1 VEQCPRPAAKRIE
14 ARLRALSAGGHVSA
28 ERLSILKKRLLSDS
42 CGCSAAGVPR
52 IGALDR
58 GSSSPAATWSVAQLF
73 GYCGLVVLCAVALI
87 PLVPVPL
94 PIILGCVAFVWLLPF
109 LHVTRLRKAAQANG
123 ACSCRTPST

>member
-1 VEQCPRPAAKRIE
+1 M
-14 ARLRALSAGGHVSA
+14 S
-28 ERLSILKKRLLSDS
+28 
-42 CGCSAAGVPR
+42 VPR

-58 GSSSPAATWSVAQLF
+58 WLEQSGSTWSVAQLF

-109 LHVTRLRKAAQANG
+109 LHVMRLRKAAQAKK
-123 ACSCRTPST
+123 CSCQTPST